1 MIHVENDDVCMEGSP
16 LRILDEAAVALTSAA
31 YGFFEVSKEIADTE
45 EKAKKT
51 TEDMLD
57 ALFTRI
63 REAAFD
69 EIKGS
74 YNTFEIKR
82 RKCKEEPC
90 EEEEKSGMPEL

>member
-1 MIHVENDDVCMEGSP
+1 MIHVENDDVRMEGSP

-31 YGFFEVSKEIADTE
+31 YGFFEVSKEIEDTE

-74 YNTFEIKR
+74 CNTFEIKR
-82 RKCKEEPC
+82 RECKEEPC
-90 EEEEKSGMPEL
+90 EEEEKSGVPEL

>member
-16 LRILDEAAVALTSAA
+16 LRLLGEAAVALTSAA
-31 YGFFEVSKEIADTE
+31 HGFFEVSKEIEDTE

-74 YNTFEIKR
+74 CSTFEIKR
-82 RKCKEEPC
+82 RECKEESC
-90 EEEEKSGMPEL
+90 EEEEKSGVQEL